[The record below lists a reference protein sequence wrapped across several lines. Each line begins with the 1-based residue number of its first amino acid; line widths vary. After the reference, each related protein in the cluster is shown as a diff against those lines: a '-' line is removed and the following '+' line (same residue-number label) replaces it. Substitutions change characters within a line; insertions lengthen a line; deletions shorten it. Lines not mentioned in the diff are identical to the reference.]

1 VGAWEWQ
8 VERVRGSGA
17 RLHAASA
24 ALVGSGTASP
34 VAPRAPASSIENEA
48 GALPPLARTIR
59 VLEVDAPALILGST
73 QPSDDVD
80 AAAAAAARIEVAR
93 RRSGGGAVLV
103 GPDEVVWIDVALPA
117 GDPLWHDD
125 IGRAAWWIG
134 ECWAQAVAEVTGV
147 QPHVWKGALVRTSW
161 SPMVCFAGL
170 GPGEVEVDGAKV
182 VGVSQR
188 RTRRGVLFQT
198 AALLRW
204 RPAPLLDLFAIDARR
219 RAAGVEELA
228 PVAAGL
234 GADVASELTAA
245 MVDQVRRA
253 G

>member
-1 VGAWEWQ
+1 VSDREWH
-8 VERVRGSGA
+8 VEHVRGRGA
-17 RLHAASA
+17 VLHASSA
-24 ALVGSGTASP
+24 ALVAS
-34 VAPRAPASSIENEA
+34 A
-48 GALPPLARTIR
+48 GAANPGLADPGGLVAAELPVLTRTIR
-59 VLEVDAPALILGST
+59 VLDVEAPALILGST
-73 QPSDDVD
+73 QPATD
-80 AAAAAAARIEVAR
+80 ADASAARAARVEIAR

-103 GPDEVVWIDVALPA
+103 GRDEVVWIDVVVPA
-117 GDPLWHDD
+117 GDPLWHAD

-147 QPHVWKGALVRTSW
+147 EPLVWKGALVRTSW

-170 GPGEVEVDGAKV
+170 GPGEVVVDGAKV

-204 RPAPLLDLFAIDARR
+204 RPAPLLDLFAIDAAR
-219 RAAGVEELA
+219 RALGVEDLA
-228 PVAAGL
+228 SVAAGL
-234 GADVASELTAA
+234 GADVATELTGA
-245 MVDQVRRA
+245 MLEQIHQA